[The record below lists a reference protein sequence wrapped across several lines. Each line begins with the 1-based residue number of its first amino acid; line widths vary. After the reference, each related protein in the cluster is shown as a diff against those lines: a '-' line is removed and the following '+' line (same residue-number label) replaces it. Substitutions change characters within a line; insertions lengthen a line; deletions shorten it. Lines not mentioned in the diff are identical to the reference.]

1 MERFALIRN
10 VTNEE
15 TAVVAASIIDYL
27 HERGCLCT
35 VSDEETDVPDS
46 TQCVIVLGG
55 DGTLLRAAQKIFRRE
70 IPIIGINMGTI
81 GYLAEVERR
90 NMKDAIDRLISG
102 DFSIEERMMLRGKII
117 RADQEIYSDVALN
130 DIVISRSKPLR
141 GLRYVNSV
149 NGKYLNTYAADGI
162 IVATATGSTG
172 YNLSV
177 GGPIVSPEAQILLL
191 TPIAA
196 HSLISRSIVLPGTD
210 QISIEIAEGK
220 MGALE
225 EAVRVSFDGGSP
237 IALNIGDRV
246 TIRRSKWHTRLV
258 KMKNTSFLETLRYK
272 MREA

>member
-130 DIVISRSKPLR
+130 DIVLSRSKPLR

-149 NGKYLNTYAADGI
+149 NGKYLNT
-162 IVATATGSTG
+162 
-172 YNLSV
+172 
-177 GGPIVSPEAQILLL
+177 
-191 TPIAA
+191 
-196 HSLISRSIVLPGTD
+196 
-210 QISIEIAEGK
+210 
-220 MGALE
+220 
-225 EAVRVSFDGGSP
+225 
-237 IALNIGDRV
+237 
-246 TIRRSKWHTRLV
+246 
-258 KMKNTSFLETLRYK
+258 
-272 MREA
+272 